1 MPARRKFTD
10 EQEREIASQYP
21 EKSTHRLA
29 KIYSTPAE
37 TISRIVS
44 RQGGKVKSNSEA
56 SRKFTDEQEAE
67 IASQYPAKNTCQ
79 LAEIYDTSA
88 ATISRIIGRQGGKVR
103 SKAEGHRR
111 FTDEQE
117 AEIAS
122 RYPEKNTN
130 ELAKIYSTDAG
141 VINRVIKRQGGEIR
155 SNGEAQRRFTDEQE
169 AEIAAQYPEM
179 NASELAEI
187 YSATAKTIANA
198 LERQGVD
205 RCPADGHGDSV
216 QHAINGTGHHQ
227 HQRECELYLFELA
240 RYSATHCK
248 PGISFDTDN
257 RADVSKGEYGEEVLR
272 LFFATRA
279 EAYFLEQAI
288 LDATRGSADYPADL
302 AGWAGHSEVRA
313 MPATDMVP
321 TILRLAEE
329 LEELGQWEFAARYTP
344 AAP

>member
-103 SKAEGHRR
+103 SKAEGH
-111 FTDEQE
+111 
-117 AEIAS
+117 
-122 RYPEKNTN
+122 
-130 ELAKIYSTDAG
+130 
-141 VINRVIKRQGGEIR
+141 
-155 SNGEAQRRFTDEQE
+155 RRFTDEQE